1 MILLGG
7 GKLMEDKKIKKYLR
21 KGIEILK
28 HYQPLTDYEEGYKKG
43 YSDAFKDAL
52 DDLFM
57 EVKNGK

>member
-1 MILLGG
+1 
-7 GKLMEDKKIKKYLR
+7 MEDKKIKKYLR